1 MRNWTD
7 EGVILDL
14 ANDNP
19 GLNDNG
25 VQIEASD
32 WAVGS
37 AWAPTIEE
45 KDGKYYFYYC
55 GKFDNGTS
63 AIGVAVADNPA
74 GPYTDKGE
82 ALITVNMCCDAGVNM

>member
-7 EGVILDL
+7 EGIILDL

-19 GLNDNG
+19 GLNDQG

-37 AWAPTIEE
+37 AWHPALRRRTASITSTTAVNSPTE
-45 KDGKYYFYYC
+45 
-55 GKFDNGTS
+55 NPPS
-63 AIGVAVADNPA
+63 ALPSRTIRQDLTQTKARP
-74 GPYTDKGE
+74 
-82 ALITVNMCCDAGVNM
+82 